1 MTQENVVTQNEVV
14 VYFDGACPVCSSEI
28 AYYRRQPG
36 ADTCQWIDASS
47 CADAELGPDLT
58 RAAAL
63 KRFHVRRPDGTL
75 ADGARGFGV
84 LWQALP
90 RTAWL
95 GHIVSFGPMPVVL
108 NFAYRV
114 FLAVRPLWR
123 KTPSEL
129 PATSATPVDTTNEH
143 AGEPRPV
150 QSGSGAFGALVRR
163 L

>member
-1 MTQENVVTQNEVV
+1 MIQDDVVSQNEVV
-14 VYFDGACPVCSSEI
+14 VYFDGACPVCAVEI
-28 AYYRRQPG
+28 AHYRKQPG
-36 ADTCQWIDASS
+36 ADNCQWIDASS

-63 KRFHVRRPDGTL
+63 KRFHVRRRDGSL

-95 GHIVSFGPMPVVL
+95 GRIVSFGPIPVL
-108 NFAYRV
+108 LDFAYRG

-123 KTPSEL
+123 KAPSEL
-129 PATSATPVDTTNEH
+129 PSTAAAPADTTIVH
-143 AGEPRPV
+143 AGELSPA

>member
-1 MTQENVVTQNEVV
+1 MTQDDVVPQNEVV

-28 AYYRRQPG
+28 SYYRKQPG
-36 ADTCQWIDASS
+36 ADTCRWIDASS
-47 CADAELGPDLT
+47 CTDADLGPGLT

-63 KRFHVRRPDGTL
+63 KRFHVRRRDGSL
-75 ADGARGFGV
+75 ADGTRGFGV

-95 GHIVSFGPMPVVL
+95 GRIVSFGPAPVL
-108 NFAYRV
+108 LDFAYRA

-123 KTPSEL
+123 KAPSGL
-129 PATSATPVDTTNEH
+129 PPAPAVPADATNVH
-143 AGEPRPV
+143 AGEPSPV